1 MDKPMKTIPE
11 LIHDIQSDAML
22 QRFEEIYCTDVEGA
36 RAQQARYLKA
46 IDRFCEIFPQREN
59 MAIFS
64 APGRTEVGG
73 NHTDH
78 QHGRVLAAGVNLDVI
93 AITAKREDHMI
104 TVQSEGF
111 KGDVI
116 DSTDLTV
123 HAEEVSHSA
132 SLIRGVCDGFVK
144 RGYNIGGFDAYT
156 ISSVLKGSGL
166 SSSAAFE
173 VLIGTILN
181 HLYNDGKIDPVTI
194 AQIAQYAE
202 REFFGKP
209 CGLMDQ
215 TASAVGNFVS
225 IDFAD
230 PSKPIVKQVPFCFAD
245 CGHNLVIV
253 DTKGNHADLTD
264 DYASI
269 GEEMRAVAACFG
281 KEVLREVDP
290 EAFYA
295 QLASLKTKVND
306 RALLRAIHFFD
317 DNDRALREAELL
329 RAGDFD
335 AFKQEILAS
344 GRSSFMYL
352 QNAYSL
358 KVPTEQGVPL
368 TLALTERM
376 LSGKGAWRVH
386 GGGFAGTIQAFVP
399 CEMTQAYCDMIGA
412 VLGDD
417 ACHVLSIRPVGA
429 VRML

>member
-1 MDKPMKTIPE
+1 
-11 LIHDIQSDAML
+11 
-22 QRFEEIYCTDVEGA
+22 
-36 RAQQARYLKA
+36 
-46 IDRFCEIFPQREN
+46 
-59 MAIFS
+59 
-64 APGRTEVGG
+64 VGG

-93 AITAKREDHMI
+93 AITHKRNDAMI
-104 TVQSEGF
+104 TVMSEGF
-111 KGDVI
+111 TPDYV
-116 DSTDLTV
+116 DSTDMSV
-123 HAEEVSHSA
+123 HPEEVGHSPA
-132 SLIRGVCDGFVK
+132 LVRGVCNGFLR

-202 REFFGKP
+202 REYFGKP

-215 TASAVGNFVS
+215 TASSVGSFVA

-230 PSKPIVKQVPFCFAD
+230 PSKPVVEKVAFRFAD
-245 CGHNLVIV
+245 CGHDLVIV
-253 DTKGNHADLTD
+253 DTKGNHSDLTD
-264 DYASI
+264 DYAAI
-269 GEEMRAVAACFG
+269 GAEMRSVAACFG

-290 EAFYA
+290 DEFYA
-295 QLASLKTKVND
+295 NMGKLKGKVSD

-317 DNDRALREAELL
+317 DNDRAAREAALL

-344 GRSSFMYL
+344 GRSSAMHL

-358 KVPTEQGVPL
+358 KSPGEQGIPL
-368 TLALTERM
+368 TLALTARM
-376 LSGKGAWRVH
+376 LEGKGAWRVH

-399 CEMTQAYCDMIGA
+399 LDMLDEFIEKMEQLTG
-412 VLGDD
+412 VGS
-417 ACHVLSIRPVGA
+417 CFVLSFRPVGTCC
-429 VRML
+429 VLK

>member
-1 MDKPMKTIPE
+1 MMLKTIPE
-11 LIHDIQSDAML
+11 LMKEIHDVPFAHKL
-22 QRFEEIYCTDVEGA
+22 AEIYNADAEGVK
-36 RAQQARYLKA
+36 AQQERYLKA
-46 IDRFCEIFPQREN
+46 IDRFCEIFDAREQA
-59 MAIFS
+59 AIFS
-64 APGRTEVGG
+64 APGRTEIGG

-93 AITAKREDHMI
+93 SITAKRDDGKI
-104 TVQSEGF
+104 TVRSEGF
-111 KGDVI
+111 DPDHV
-116 DSTDLTV
+116 DTADLTV
-123 HAEEVSHSA
+123 HAEEVGRSQA
-132 SLIRGVCDGFVK
+132 LIRGVCAGFVN
-144 RGYNIGGFDAYT
+144 RGYRIGGFDAYT

-181 HLYNDGKIDPVTI
+181 YLYNGDTIDPVTI

-202 REFFGKP
+202 REYFGKP

-215 TASAVGNFVS
+215 TASAVGNFVA

-230 PSKPIVKQVPFCFAD
+230 PAKPVVEKIPFNFAD

-269 GEEMRAVAACFG
+269 GEEMCSVARAFG

-290 EAFYA
+290 NEFFA
-295 QLASLKTKVND
+295 KVGTLRGKLSD
-306 RALLRAIHFFD
+306 RALLRAIHFFG
-317 DNDRALREAELL
+317 DNDRAQHEAKLL
-329 RAGDFD
+329 RTGCFE

-352 QNAYSL
+352 QNAYSIQA
-358 KVPTEQGVPL
+358 PDQQGIPL
-368 TLALTERM
+368 ALALTEHM
-376 LSGKGAWRVH
+376 LAGKGAWRVH

-399 CEMTQAYCDMIGA
+399 TELTDAYRTMIEGA
-412 VLGDD
+412 LGEGT
-417 ACHVLSIRPVGA
+417 CHVLSIRPAGA